1 MSRDMPATLCILSGL
16 ALILATPAAAAANID
31 AAAAQA
37 LAKENECFKCH
48 TLDKTKKGPSYK
60 KISEKYKGKADAEA
74 KLIKHITSG
83 LKVKLEDGSEE
94 DHKIIETKDDA
105 ELKNLV
111 HWILSL

>member
-1 MSRDMPATLCILSGL
+1 MFKAISLIAGGLSGAVL
-16 ALILATPAAAAANID
+16 FLATPNAIAATVD

-37 LAKENECFKCH
+37 LTKDNECFKCH

-83 LKVKLEDGSEE
+83 PKVKLEDGTME
-94 DHKIIETKDDA
+94 DHKIIETKDEA
-105 ELKNLV
+105 QIKNLV
-111 HWILSL
+111 HWILSN